1 MGKIIIE
8 ITELEDGRKEMSANI
23 KMKQSDIIKATRSL
37 VKECEK
43 LTGASWA
50 IIDAMEEIST
60 TVIETERKES

>member
-50 IIDAMEEIST
+50 IIDGMEEITT